1 MNQVSQQTERFKEL
15 LGEVYEEV
23 DTLRQE
29 IKELKKENSKLVSKI
44 EDLRGKQTDI
54 FSAISESERLA
65 LRQHVQGLITKIDN
79 HLNNQA

>member
-15 LGEVYEEV
+15 LGDVYEEV
-23 DTLRQE
+23 DALKQE